1 MRKEQYRVSYDLMF
15 NVSYITSQKNNM
27 LGFMLIS
34 PAQRLA
40 TDQFA
45 TTILSFSFNI
55 RATWTNYVRGEL
67 TYMANLHGGEMT
79 NSPSFTVQALKQAQ
93 SSQAVRK

>member
-1 MRKEQYRVSYDLMF
+1 MRKEQYQVSYDPMF
-15 NVSYITSQKNNM
+15 NISYIISQKNNM
-27 LGFMLIS
+27 PGFMLIS

-55 RATWTNYVRGEL
+55 RATWTNYVSGEL
-67 TYMANLHGGEMT
+67 TYMTNLHGGEIT
-79 NSPSFTVQALKQAQ
+79 NSPSFTVQALEQAQ
-93 SSQAVRK
+93 SGRAVRI